1 MPRLDTVILSET
13 PCRVASRYPKASA
26 LGLLASATNRASA
39 PGVCSPHHATT
50 LKKLFGMTR
59 LATVLALLAT
69 PLFAHTQAIMVDTTP
84 HPGVTAIVG
93 GKLLTITHGTIE
105 NGVLLMENGKITAA
119 GPASAVKVPKGATI
133 VDAKGMTVYPGLID
147 SETNLGLTEIAAD
160 QNNNDLVETSEEIFP
175 HMHVYDAFH
184 AETEHIPIDRFNGI
198 TNAIVSPRGSDTM
211 PGQDSFIQLAGRD
224 RDQMILTRDIALAMN
239 FGEAPKRG
247 SRSELG
253 SRYPSTRMGEITQLR
268 QALID
273 AQEYIKARAEAAK
286 NPAKTPDTADTPARG
301 GSHGPSSKFDLKNE
315 ALIPYL
321 KGERPVI
328 IGVEEGHDVEAIME
342 LAKEFNLKVVL
353 SRVTHAQGVL
363 DKIASYHV
371 PVIVGPI
378 YELPEAGERY
388 DAVYSLPAELQKR
401 GVKIALGSYSN
412 EFIRNLPYAA
422 GYAVAYGLPYDEAM
436 KSITL
441 NPAEIFGV
449 ADKLGSLDIGKTAN
463 VVIANGDPL
472 DVRTSVKQV
481 YIDGIAIPMVT
492 RQTRLRDQYTP
503 Q

>member
-1 MPRLDTVILSET
+1 MTISRFVALS
-13 PCRVASRYPKASA
+13 ASFALSAS
-26 LGLLASATNRASA
+26 LA
-39 PGVCSPHHATT
+39 HA
-50 LKKLFGMTR
+50 
-59 LATVLALLAT
+59 
-69 PLFAHTQAIMVDTTP
+69 QAVMVDTTP

-119 GPASAVKVPKGATI
+119 GPASSVKVPSGATI

-147 SETNLGLTEIAAD
+147 SETNLGLTEVASD
-160 QNNNDLVETSEEIFP
+160 QVNNDLVETSEEIFP
-175 HMHVYDAFH
+175 QMHVYDAFH

-198 TNAIVSPRGSDTM
+198 TNAVVAPRGADTM

-224 RDQMILTRDIALAMN
+224 RDQMLLTRDVALAMN

-247 SRSELG
+247 GRGEG
-253 SRYPSTRMGEITQLR
+253 AGGGRYPSTRMGEISQLH

-273 AQEYIKARAEAAK
+273 ANEYMKARADAANKPAADKDASAEAA
-286 NPAKTPDTADTPARG
+286 PTGRG
-301 GSHGPSSKFDLKNE
+301 GRGGGGSKFDLKNE

-321 KGERPVI
+321 KGEKPVI

-342 LAKEFNLKVVL
+342 LAQEFHLKVVL

-371 PVIVGPI
+371 PVIIGPI
-378 YELPEAGERY
+378 YDLPEAGERY

-422 GYAVAYGLPYDEAM
+422 GYAVAYGLPYDEAL
-436 KSITL
+436 KAITL

-449 ADKLGSLDIGKTAN
+449 ADKLGSLDAGKTAN

-492 RQTRLRDQYTP
+492 RQTRLRDQYSP
-503 Q
+503 QTK

>member
-1 MPRLDTVILSET
+1 MSTLFLFKSNTKTLVSKLKRSAVLRMPCLPFACAAIA
-13 PCRVASRYPKASA
+13 CA
-26 LGLLASATNRASA
+26 LAATQL
-39 PGVCSPHHATT
+39 HA
-50 LKKLFGMTR
+50 
-59 LATVLALLAT
+59 
-69 PLFAHTQAIMVDTTP
+69 QAIMVDTTVR
-84 HPGVTAIVG
+84 PGVTAIVG
-93 GKLLTITHGTIE
+93 GKLLTVTHGTIE

-119 GPASAVKVPKGATI
+119 GPAASVKVPKGATI

-147 SETNLGLTEIAAD
+147 AETNLGLTEVASD
-160 QNNNDLVETSEEIFP
+160 QVNSDLVETSEEIFP
-175 HMHVYDAFH
+175 NMHVYDAFH

-198 TNAIVSPRGSDTM
+198 TNAIVAPRASDTM

-224 RDQMILTRDIALAMN
+224 RDQMILNRDISLAMN
-239 FGEAPKRG
+239 FGNGPKRG
-247 SRSELG
+247 GRGEG
-253 SRYPSTRMGEITQLR
+253 AGGGRYPSTRMGEITQLR

-273 AQEYIKARAEAAK
+273 AQEYMKNRADAAK
-286 NPAKTPDTADTPARG
+286 PAAKPDDSAAAGGKGGRTPG
-301 GSHGPSSKFDLKNE
+301 SKFDLKNE
-315 ALIPYL
+315 ALLPYL

-342 LAKEFNLKVVL
+342 LAQQFKLKVVL
-353 SRVTHAQGVL
+353 SRLTHAQGVL

-371 PVIVGPI
+371 PVIIGPI

-401 GVKIALGSYSN
+401 GVKVAIATYDN
-412 EFIRNLPYAA
+412 EFLRNLPYAA

-449 ADKLGSLDIGKTAN
+449 ADKLGSLDAGKTAN

-492 RQTRLRDQYTP
+492 RQTRLRDEYMPKQ
-503 Q
+503 